1 MAPDFVAEDL
11 PAAVKAIRHMLAG
24 EKKEN
29 S

>member
-11 PAAVKAIRHMLAG
+11 PAAVKATRHMLAK

-29 S
+29 A